1 VLSGKDLAEEFGRN
15 VRIIK
20 AQTDG
25 LSHADSLL
33 QTPYNINCLNWVLGH
48 IVVGR
53 DRVLTRL
60 GRLPLLQKPE
70 ADRYRQGSEPI
81 TEDGPGVLPL
91 ERLIE
96 LLEEGQRQI
105 GETLEQL
112 SEEGLSKKLDEGR
125 SLHDSLRFS
134 CFHDTYHTG
143 QTDLLRQVAGAN
155 DEVL

>member
-1 VLSGKDLAEEFGRN
+1 
-15 VRIIK
+15 
-20 AQTDG
+20 
-25 LSHADSLL
+25 
-33 QTPYNINCLNWVLGH
+33 
-48 IVVGR
+48 
-53 DRVLTRL
+53 
-60 GRLPLLQKPE
+60 
-70 ADRYRQGSEPI
+70 
-81 TEDGPGVLPL
+81 LPL